1 MNGITRFPDDVPS
14 PIDLREHGDATKW
27 AAEADV
33 KRPYRAEVR
42 RAIAGIVAEV
52 GRARVL
58 DAAKLGILDA
68 SRLHVLELGSGP
80 GLLAAAILDA
90 CDVERYVCLDFSQP
104 MLDMARDRNGDR
116 AQYVRSDFRDELP
129 VDGPFDAIVSMQAI
143 HELRHKRHAEPL
155 YRRLH
160 PLVRPGGV
168 VVISDHQPDGSE
180 KPNLAMTD
188 AEQIAKLT
196 AAGFGNARLVSV
208 TGTLYIVRCDQLG
221 ST

>member
-1 MNGITRFPDDVPS
+1 VSITRFPDDVPS
-14 PIDLREHGDATKW
+14 PIDLREPATAAQW
-27 AAEADV
+27 TAEADV
-33 KRPYRAEVR
+33 KRPYRADVR

-52 GRARVL
+52 GRARVV

-68 SRLHVLELGSGP
+68 ARVHVLELGCGP
-80 GLLAAAILDA
+80 GLLAEAILDA

-104 MLDMARDRNGDR
+104 MLDMARERNGDR
-116 AQYVRSDFRDELP
+116 AQYVQSDFRDELP

-155 YRRLH
+155 YTRLR
-160 PLVRPGGV
+160 PFVRPGGAI
-168 VVISDHQPDGSE
+168 VICDHQPDGLD

-188 AEQIAKLT
+188 AEQITKLT
-196 AAGFGNARLVSV
+196 AAGFANARLVSQ
-208 TGTLYIVRCDQLG
+208 TGTLYIVRADQLG